1 MAFKFDFFSDGT
13 ETKEETPKSK
23 LCPLDGNVTKVDLCS
38 LKLVPYYTNPT
49 ILSDCPIFA
58 AQKGH
63 NSFMSDTF
71 HLWC

>member
-38 LKLVPYYTNPT
+38 LKLVPYYPT
-49 ILSDCPIFA
+49 LIVQFLQPKRATI
-58 AQKGH
+58 
-63 NSFMSDTF
+63 
-71 HLWC
+71 HL